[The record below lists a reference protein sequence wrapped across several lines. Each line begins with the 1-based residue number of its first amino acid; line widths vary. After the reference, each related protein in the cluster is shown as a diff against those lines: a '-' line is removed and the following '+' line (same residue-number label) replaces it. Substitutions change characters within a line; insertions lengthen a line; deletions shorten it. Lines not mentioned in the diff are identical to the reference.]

1 MEILDIVDEYGNP
14 TGETVEREYAH
25 ANGVRHRTSHVWLVR
40 RRPGTAGC
48 DLAGGSDKIS
58 EREKDQGSVT
68 KTANVQIL
76 LQKRCEGKDSFPG
89 CYDISSAGHIPAGC
103 GYVESALRE
112 LEEELG
118 VTARVEELIECG
130 DITIGWDERFY
141 DKEFKD
147 RQYSKI
153 FIIWRDIDESDFRLQ
168 ENEVESVLWMDFD
181 DCMDAVK
188 NDKIKHCIA
197 VEELEIV
204 KSGIEKSCD
213 F

>member
-40 RRPGTAGC
+40 RRPGG
-48 DLAGGSDKIS
+48 
-58 EREKDQGSVT
+58 
-68 KTANVQIL
+68 VQIL

-103 GYVESALRE
+103 GYVESAIRE
-112 LEEELG
+112 LAEELG
-118 VTARVEELIECG
+118 VTAEPKDLIECG

-141 DKEFKD
+141 DKDFKD

-153 FIIWRDIDESDFRLQ
+153 FIIWRDTDESDFRLQ

-181 DCMDAVK
+181 ECMDAVK
-188 NDKIKHCIA
+188 HDKIKHCIA
-197 VEELEIV
+197 TEELEIV
-204 KSGIEKSCD
+204 KRGIESSINRN
-213 F
+213 

>member
-40 RRPGTAGC
+40 RKPGG
-48 DLAGGSDKIS
+48 
-58 EREKDQGSVT
+58 
-68 KTANVQIL
+68 VQIL

-118 VTARVEELIECG
+118 VTAKAEELIECG